1 MTTVA
6 LARTGRGETALMAL
20 MLGLAAAAWALT
32 YERMEGMDAGA
43 ATDLGDLGW
52 FAVSWALMMAAMMLP
67 ALTPMVAAYSRRGTA
82 GGSAAF
88 AVGYLTAW
96 VAAGLVAY
104 AAIEAVRSLE
114 LGFLAWDEA
123 GQYVAAGTILGAGIY
138 QLTSPKAGCLRRCR
152 EREEF
157 LGDHWR
163 PGPFGALRMGIA
175 HGAFCI
181 GCCWAM
187 MAALF
192 ALGVMS
198 LTWMGVVAAL
208 IVAERLLPR
217 PAHVVVALVLIALG
231 AGVALAPE
239 EVPGLTV
246 PSAPMEMRQMMEMN

>member
-1 MTTVA
+1 MTTAA
-6 LARTGRGETALMAL
+6 LPRTGRGETALVAL
-20 MLGLAAAAWALT
+20 ILGLAGAAWALT
-32 YERMEGMDAGA
+32 YDRMEGMDAGA

-52 FAVSWALMMAAMMLP
+52 FAVTWALMMAAMMLP
-67 ALTPMVAAYSRRGTA
+67 ALTPMVAAYRGRGTA
-82 GGSAAF
+82 AGSAAF
-88 AVGYLTAW
+88 AAGYLVAW

-104 AAIEAVRSLE
+104 AAIEAVRSLD

-157 LGDHWR
+157 LGHHWR
-163 PGPFGALRMGIA
+163 PGPLGALRMGIA

-192 ALGVMS
+192 ALGLMS
-198 LTWMGVVAAL
+198 LTWMALVAAL

-217 PAHVVVALVLIALG
+217 PGHVGVALVLIVLG

-239 EVPGLTV
+239 DVPGLTV
-246 PSAPMEMRQMMEMN
+246 PSAPMEMD

>member
-6 LARTGRGETALMAL
+6 LARTGRGETALVAVI
-20 MLGLAAAAWALT
+20 LGLAGAAWALT
-32 YERMEGMDAGA
+32 YDRMEGMDAGA

-52 FAVSWALMMAAMMLP
+52 FAVSWAVMMAAMMLP
-67 ALTPMVAAYSRRGTA
+67 ALTPMVAAYRRRGTA

-88 AVGYLTAW
+88 AAGYVTAW

-104 AAIEAVRSLE
+104 AAIEAVRSLD

-157 LGDHWR
+157 LGHHWR
-163 PGPFGALRMGIA
+163 PGPLGALRMGIA

-192 ALGVMS
+192 TLGVMS
-198 LTWMGVVAAL
+198 LTWMALVAAL

-217 PAHVVVALVLIALG
+217 PAHVGVALVLIVLG
-231 AGVALAPE
+231 GGVALAPE
-239 EVPGLTV
+239 DVPGLTV
-246 PSAPMEMRQMMEMN
+246 PSAPMEMD